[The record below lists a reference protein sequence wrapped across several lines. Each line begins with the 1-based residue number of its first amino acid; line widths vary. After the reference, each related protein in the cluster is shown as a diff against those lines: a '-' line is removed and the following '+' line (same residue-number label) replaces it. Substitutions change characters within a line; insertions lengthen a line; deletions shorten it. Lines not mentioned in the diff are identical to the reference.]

1 MAGEQTQDDR
11 ATVESLTALAR
22 MDPLDAADVHYRLA
36 SALFRQQEMAEAKG
50 QVIRS
55 LEHAPRYRA
64 AYELLLKIVA
74 AQTEVAPPVELV
86 PKVIEADA
94 VEVDA
99 VETIK
104 ESP

>member
-1 MAGEQTQDDR
+1 
-11 ATVESLTALAR
+11 
-22 MDPLDAADVHYRLA
+22 
-36 SALFRQQEMAEAKG
+36 
-50 QVIRS
+50 